1 MKAADLRRWELQ
13 ALDKLLGR
21 LLNEASLARGRED
34 RAVARAWE
42 DEARAAIKLRDKVAR
57 RRR

>member
-1 MKAADLRRWELQ
+1 MTLADLRRWEMQ

-21 LLNEASLARGRED
+21 LLNEASLAHGRGAKAE
-34 RAVARAWE
+34 AGVWE
-42 DEARAAIKLRDKVAR
+42 AEARAVNDLRDRVAR